1 MHKFLPI
8 RKTLVWG
15 TEDWVLSGVPGSE
28 SVVSEGPDEGR
39 KISEIWRK
47 GEFPLLIKFIDARRD
62 LSIQVHPDDAL
73 AASRHGCKGKTEMWY
88 ILEAQPGASLIS
100 GLKAP
105 LTPAEYERRI
115 ADDSITDVLAS
126 HPVKPGDV
134 FFLPAGRI
142 HAIGGGC
149 RLAEIQQTSDI
160 TYRIYD
166 YNRPGLDGKP
176 RQLHTELAKDAI
188 DYKVYDSYLTPY
200 VPARDE
206 EVPLVDCPQFRT
218 TLMDLGKPFLKDLGG
233 CGDFLISIALE
244 GKGTLRTGKGE
255 SGLKAGETV
264 LIPSGEGP
272 LEIIPAPDGIK
283 LLTTCVP

>member
-1 MHKFLPI
+1 MYKFLPI

-15 TEDWVLSGVPGSE
+15 TEDWVLSGVSGSE
-28 SVVSEGPDEGR
+28 SVVAEGPDAGKR
-39 KISEIWRK
+39 ITEIWE
-47 GEFPLLIKFIDARRD
+47 GEFPLLIKFIDARKD
-62 LSIQVHPDDAL
+62 LSIQVHPDDDL
-73 AASRHGCKGKTEMWY
+73 AARRHGCKGKTEMWY
-88 ILEAQPGASLIS
+88 ILDAQPGASLIS

-126 HPVKPGDV
+126 HPVKRGDV

-188 DYKVYDSYLTPY
+188 DYRVYDSYLTPY
-200 VPARDE
+200 VPARDK
-206 EVPLVDCPQFRT
+206 EVLLVDCPKFRT
-218 TLMDLGKPFLKDLGG
+218 TLLELEKPFLKDLGG
-233 CGDFLISIALE
+233 CGDFLIAIALE
-244 GKGTLRTGKGE
+244 GAGTLKTGKGK
-255 SGLKAGETV
+255 SSLKGGETL

-272 LEIIPAPDGIK
+272 LDITPGPDGIK